1 MKITF
6 VLPGWARFP
15 TGGFKIVYSY
25 ANYLAEKGHKVRIVH
40 TLRLHRG
47 NMVLWKKFIRLA
59 FWLRGLLFRKSK
71 PNWFKLS
78 SKVEILVV
86 LNLNERHFPLSDAVV
101 ATAWSTAEFVNNLNE
116 VKGTK
121 FYFIQGYENW
131 DTEDEKIITTFKLP
145 IKKIVV
151 STWLEKMLLNLNE
164 KAIACIPN
172 GLDFKVFKI
181 TKPIENRFPGRIGM
195 CYSVYNWKGSK
206 DGIRALEI
214 VKQRFPEVQAVF
226 FSVCPRNPEIPSW
239 IEYWRN
245 PSPSH
250 LLDIY
255 NSCSIFINPSWSEG
269 WGLPTAEAMACGCA
283 VISVRNKGAE
293 EFVIDQETGL
303 LTKVRD
309 PVELAEKIIKLIE
322 DQPLRIKLAQAGAN
336 FIRRFDFKESAK
348 IFEKAILSNLDD
360 Y

>member
-6 VLPGWARFP
+6 VLPNWARFP
-15 TGGFKIVYSY
+15 VGGFKMVYSY
-25 ANYLAEKGHKVRIVH
+25 ANYLTEKGHKVYIIH
-40 TLRLHRG
+40 TLWHRKRK
-47 NMVLWKKFIRLA
+47 MSLWKIFVIIA
-59 FWLRGLLFRKSK
+59 FRFKVFLFGKAQ

-78 SKVEILVV
+78 PGIDTTVV
-86 LNLNERHFPLSDAVV
+86 LDLQEKHFHTGDAVV
-101 ATAWSTAEFVNNLNE
+101 ATAWSTAEFVSNLSQD
-116 VKGTK
+116 KGTK

-206 DGIRALEI
+206 DGIEALEI
-214 VKQRFPEVQAVF
+214 VRKRFPHLQTIF
-226 FSVCPRNPEIPSW
+226 FSVCSRNPEIPSW

-245 PSPSH
+245 PLPSH

-283 VISVRNKGAE
+283 AISVRNKGSE

-309 PVELAEKIIKLIE
+309 PAELAEKIIKLIE

-336 FIRRFDFKESAK
+336 FIRRFSVEKSAES
-348 IFEKAILSNLDD
+348 FEKTILFNLNNK
-360 Y
+360 

>member
-1 MKITF
+1 MSLWK
-6 VLPGWARFP
+6 RF
-15 TGGFKIVYSY
+15 
-25 ANYLAEKGHKVRIVH
+25 VRIV
-40 TLRLHRG
+40 
-47 NMVLWKKFIRLA
+47 
-59 FWLRGLLFRKSK
+59 FWFKVFLFRKSK

-78 SKVEILVV
+78 SKVETLVV
-86 LNLNERHFPLSDAVV
+86 LNLNERHFPLGDAVV
-101 ATAWSTAEFVNNLNE
+101 ATAWSTAEFVSNLSQD
-116 VKGTK
+116 KGTK

-131 DTEDEKIITTFKLP
+131 DTTDEKIAATFKLP
-145 IKKIVV
+145 LKKIVV
-151 STWLEKMLLNLNE
+151 SSWLEEKLFSENE
-164 KAIACIPN
+164 EAIACIPN
-172 GLDFKVFKI
+172 GLDFKVFNI
-181 TKPIENRFPGRIGM
+181 MKPIENRFPGRIGM

-206 DGIRALEI
+206 DGIEAFEI
-214 VKQRFPEVQAVF
+214 VRKRLPHLQAIF

-309 PVELAEKIIKLIE
+309 PAELAEKIIKLIE

-336 FIRRFDFKESAK
+336 FIKRFDLKESAK
-348 IFEKAILSNLDD
+348 RFEEAILSNLN
-360 Y
+360 YK

>member
-1 MKITF
+1 MKFTF

-15 TGGFKIVYSY
+15 IGGFKMIYSY
-25 ANYLAEKGHKVRIVH
+25 ANYLVEKGHKVRIVH
-40 TLRLHRG
+40 TLWFHRK
-47 NMVLWKKFIRLA
+47 NMSLCKRFVRIV
-59 FWLRGLLFRKSK
+59 FWFKIFLLRKSK

-78 SKVEILVV
+78 SKVENLVV
-86 LNLNERHFPLSDAVV
+86 LNLNERHFPAGGAVV
-101 ATAWSTAEFVNNLNE
+101 ATAWSTAEYVNNLSQD
-116 VKGTK
+116 KGTK

-131 DTEDEKIITTFKLP
+131 STEDEKIITTFKLP

-195 CYSVYNWKGSK
+195 CYSVYSWKGSK
-206 DGIRALEI
+206 DGIKALEI
-214 VKQRFPEVQAVF
+214 VKRRFPEVQAVF
-226 FSVCPRNPEIPSW
+226 FSVCSRNPEIPSW

-283 VISVRNKGAE
+283 VISARNKGAE
-293 EFVIDQETGL
+293 EFVSDQKTGL
-303 LTKVRD
+303 FTKVKD
-309 PVELAEKIIKLIE
+309 PFELAEKIIKLLE

-336 FIRRFDFKESAK
+336 SIRRFDLRKSAK
-348 IFEKAILSNLDD
+348 RFEKAILSNLN
-360 Y
+360 YK